1 MRRAVCLAVLLI
13 ATGLAGCAGPSPR
26 SNGPAAARP
35 ASRVVALVPS
45 LGGDLFAIGAGPAV
59 VGVSAYTDVTASPAL
74 PRVSDSSSVDAEK
87 IVALR
92 PDLVVGI
99 PAQARQVE
107 SLQRAGV
114 RVVLMRDDRYE
125 DIFANLAELG
135 ALTGR
140 SPQAAATIARLRAQT
155 AELQARTRSFK
166 RKPSV
171 FVAFGTGPIWT
182 AGSGSYIAT
191 LIALAGGRNA
201 ADDLHQAW
209 GEYGAES
216 LLRAQPDVIVSDPS
230 VHLESALGR
239 EPWRSL
245 RAVREGRVYV
255 VEPASILEQP
265 GTHYTEGL
273 QWLID
278 RLVPLA
284 S

>member
-1 MRRAVCLAVLLI
+1 MRREASLTLLLA
-13 ATGLAGCAGPSPR
+13 AGLAACAAPSRAP
-26 SNGPAAARP
+26 SEPAAAGRP

-45 LGGDLFAIGAGPAV
+45 LGDDLFAIGAGPAV
-59 VGVSAYTDVTASPAL
+59 VGVSAYTDVPAARDV

-99 PAQARQVE
+99 PAQARGVE
-107 SLQRAGV
+107 ALQRAGV
-114 RVVLMRDDRYE
+114 RVVLLRDDRYE
-125 DIFANLAELG
+125 DIFTDLARLG
-135 ALTGR
+135 ELTGR
-140 SPQAAATIARLRAQT
+140 SSQAAATIARLRART
-155 AELQARTRSFK
+155 AQLQARTRSFK

-171 FVAFGTGPIWT
+171 FVTFGTGPIWT
-182 AGSGSYIAT
+182 AGSGSYVSE
-191 LIALAGGRNA
+191 LIELAGGRNA
-201 ADDLHQAW
+201 AGDLRQAW

-216 LLRAQPDVIVSDPS
+216 LLRAQPDVIVTDPS

-255 VEPASILEQP
+255 VKPASILEQP

-278 RLVPLA
+278 RLAPLA

>member
-1 MRRAVCLAVLLI
+1 MLRLLQDQTFQRVGGNETIRTDVRVIAATNKDLA
-13 ATGLAGCAGPSPR
+13 
-26 SNGPAAARP
+26 
-35 ASRVVALVPS
+35 ALVEA
-45 LGGDLFAIGAGPAV
+45 GRFRQDLFYRLNGFTIHVP
-59 VGVSAYTDVTASPAL
+59 P
-74 PRVSDSSSVDAEK
+74 
-87 IVALR
+87 LR
-92 PDLVVGI
+92 
-99 PAQARQVE
+99 
-107 SLQRAGV
+107 QR
-114 RVVLMRDDRYE
+114 RE
-125 DIFANLAELG
+125 DIPLLVDF
-135 ALTGR
+135 
-140 SPQAAATIARLRAQT
+140 
-155 AELQARTRSFK
+155 FM
-166 RKPSV
+166 
-171 FVAFGTGPIWT
+171 
-182 AGSGSYIAT
+182 
-191 LIALAGGRNA
+191 IALAGGRNA